1 MLTLAATATP
11 PAATHSNHPSGLA
24 VLLLLAAI
32 WTAGDLLLCW
42 IRPLRHCR
50 ACAGLGK
57 RRAPNG
63 RKYRHCRRCDGTGYR
78 TRPGRH
84 LLNTLR
90 TTRNPTGRR

>member
-1 MLTLAATATP
+1 VLTLAATATP
-11 PAATHSNHPSGLA
+11 PAATHSNHPGGLA
-24 VLLLLAAI
+24 ALLLLATI
-32 WTAGDLLLCW
+32 WTTGYLLLCW
-42 IRPLRHCR
+42 IRPLRPCR

-78 TRPGRH
+78 TRAGRH

-90 TTRNPTGRR
+90 PARNPTGRR